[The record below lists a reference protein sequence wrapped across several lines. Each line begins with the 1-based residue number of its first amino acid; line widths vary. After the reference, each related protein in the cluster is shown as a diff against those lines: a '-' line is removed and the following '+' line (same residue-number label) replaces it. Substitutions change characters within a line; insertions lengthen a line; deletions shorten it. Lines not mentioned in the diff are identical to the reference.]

1 MKKNNDRDCCV
12 PLFRKT
18 IRIMKITTL
27 FSLGVACCI
36 SASTYAQNYK
46 VSINKKNSSIIE
58 ILKDIEKNSEFS
70 FFFNDNNVN
79 VNRKT
84 SVKAKNA
91 SLEEVLEQV
100 FHNTGYNYQII
111 DRQVL
116 VKAGNPAE
124 TVNAGVTQQN
134 RLVSGVVTD
143 ASGEPIIGANV
154 IIKGTTTGSITDID
168 GKFMLDAKNGDV
180 IQVSFIGY
188 LTQEIPYTGQATLAV
203 SLVEDTQKL
212 EEVVVVGYG
221 VQKKVNMSGAV
232 ATVDSKVL
240 ESRPVQNVSSA
251 LQGVMPGVMVTSG
264 QGRPGQ
270 DQATI
275 RVRGVGTLNT
285 ADPYILVDGVET
297 GTMNSVD
304 PNDIESISVL
314 KDAASAAIYG
324 SKASNGVILITTKRG
339 KTGKPRI
346 SYNGYVGVQRPT
358 EMIDRMSSYDYA
370 RLYNQ
375 SLIDEGLNA
384 RFTDE
389 VINLFKSG
397 TDPNYPDTDW
407 YDEAYRTGV
416 QHTHNVSITGGTE
429 TAKYMGS
436 VGYLHQSGIL
446 PHAERQQFNG
456 RTNMDMK
463 LNSRLSVRLNLA
475 YIKNYYNILNYSSKY
490 Q

>member
-1 MKKNNDRDCCV
+1 
-12 PLFRKT
+12 
-18 IRIMKITTL
+18 
-27 FSLGVACCI
+27 
-36 SASTYAQNYK
+36 
-46 VSINKKNSSIIE
+46 
-58 ILKDIEKNSEFS
+58 
-70 FFFNDNNVN
+70 
-79 VNRKT
+79 
-84 SVKAKNA
+84 
-91 SLEEVLEQV
+91 
-100 FHNTGYNYQII
+100 
-111 DRQVL
+111 
-116 VKAGNPAE
+116 
-124 TVNAGVTQQN
+124 
-134 RLVSGVVTD
+134 
-143 ASGEPIIGANV
+143 
-154 IIKGTTTGSITDID
+154 
-168 GKFMLDAKNGDV
+168 
-180 IQVSFIGY
+180 
-188 LTQEIPYTGQATLAV
+188 
-203 SLVEDTQKL
+203 
-212 EEVVVVGYG
+212 
-221 VQKKVNMSGAV
+221 
-232 ATVDSKVL
+232 
-240 ESRPVQNVSSA
+240 
-251 LQGVMPGVMVTSG
+251 
-264 QGRPGQ
+264 
-270 DQATI
+270 
-275 RVRGVGTLNT
+275 
-285 ADPYILVDGVET
+285 LVDGVET